1 MNMSRDYKPSQP
13 RQEKK
18 SNPFLNGLLLGL
30 LAGVAIAVAFTVYI
44 KGGTSAFT
52 AKPDQGTTIEATPA
66 AGIKNDSA
74 EPTKDRFEFYNILPG
89 SESKVT
95 EQEMKQL
102 QDDSKPKE
110 SFFLQVGAFQ
120 TVQEADNMK
129 AKLALLGLEAI
140 VQTVTIPEKGVL
152 HRVRVG
158 PFTDINQ
165 INKAK
170 NDLNENGF
178 KTDLIKVSAG
188 Q

>member
-1 MNMSRDYKPSQP
+1 M
-13 RQEKK
+13 
-18 SNPFLNGLLLGL
+18 
-30 LAGVAIAVAFTVYI
+30 
-44 KGGTSAFT
+44 
-52 AKPDQGTTIEATPA
+52 
-66 AGIKNDSA
+66 
-74 EPTKDRFEFYNILPG
+74 
-89 SESKVT
+89 
-95 EQEMKQL
+95 
-102 QDDSKPKE
+102 
-110 SFFLQVGAFQ
+110 
-120 TVQEADNMK
+120 QEADNMK